1 MSSPSFQTDFLDA
14 MDRHWLDAE
23 LLNAQARVAN
33 ADQLYG
39 LAAECGLKALMLRWG
54 MPFQNDRPDDP
65 ADRKHANGIW
75 DRYETY
81 RQGHAATFALP
92 VANPFQHWRI
102 EHRYANRADFSASR
116 LQRHQAGAAHVKD
129 LVNQVVYSG
138 VLL

>member
-39 LAAECGLKALMLRWG
+39 LVAECGLKALMLKWG
-54 MPFQNDRPDDP
+54 MPFLNDKPDNA

-81 RQGHAATFALP
+81 RQGHPATFALP
-92 VANPFQHWRI
+92 GTNPFQHWRI
-102 EHRYANRADFSASR
+102 EHRYANRADFSAAR
-116 LQRHQAGAAHVKD
+116 LQQHQAGAAHVKG
-129 LVNQVVYSG
+129 LVNQAVISG
-138 VLL
+138 VLP